1 MAQFGSK
8 IEVGVFDMSRLP
20 VRWDK
25 LEIERVQQTMEAIE
39 GSLEEQ
45 IEQLTQAKKSTADAV
60 DAEHGHT
67 EEEAPRL
74 PRAVIA
80 PEGYS
85 LYVQLID
92 LTLPVSWHVIN
103 EYNNELVING
113 TGFALTPGNYSV
125 RTLVSTL
132 STLLAPDISV
142 SFDTITLKLTLT
154 ALFPL
159 TVSGSLCSVLGI
171 VPGSTGLSLSSQHT
185 VDLTGQNSVYVLS
198 DFSTSNNNID
208 TRGNSSVFCRIPVT
222 AAPMQVLQHEDYQGL
237 SGLLLDTDTLMSVH
251 LKLEDEEYRPLL
263 CTLHWEATLQIQFVY
278 TGRMHMAY
286 ERPLGLIAA

>member
-1 MAQFGSK
+1 
-8 IEVGVFDMSRLP
+8 
-20 VRWDK
+20 
-25 LEIERVQQTMEAIE
+25 MEAQKRKQVAQPLIN
-39 GSLEEQ
+39 
-45 IEQLTQAKKSTADAV
+45 
-60 DAEHGHT
+60 
-67 EEEAPRL
+67 APRL
-74 PRAVIA
+74 LIEYPPIEIFLNSRFANNDDNAYYNDCTWQLPRAIIA

-92 LTLPVSWHVIN
+92 LTLPVSWHVVN

-113 TGFALTPGNYSV
+113 TGVALTPGNYSV

-132 STLLAPDISV
+132 STLLAPDIRV
-142 SFDTITLKLTLT
+142 SFDNITLKLTLS

-171 VPGSTGLSLSSQHT
+171 VPGSTGLSLSSLHT

-237 SGLLLDTDTLMSVH
+237 SGLLLDTDTLLSVH
-251 LKLEDEEYRPLL
+251 LKLEDEEYRALL
-263 CTLHWEATLQIQFVY
+263 CTLHWECTLQIQFVY
-278 TGRMHMAY
+278 TGRMHMVY

>member
-1 MAQFGSK
+1 MQDTQK
-8 IEVGVFDMSRLP
+8 KQLLEYPPIEVFLNSRFSNNGDNAYYNDCI
-20 VRWDK
+20 W
-25 LEIERVQQTMEAIE
+25 Q
-39 GSLEEQ
+39 
-45 IEQLTQAKKSTADAV
+45 
-60 DAEHGHT
+60 
-67 EEEAPRL
+67 L

-92 LTLPVSWHVIN
+92 MTLPVSWHVIN

-113 TGFALTPGNYSV
+113 TGVALTPGNYSV

-132 STLLAPDISV
+132 STLLSPDIRV
-142 SFDTITLKLTLT
+142 AFDSITLKLTLA

-171 VPGSTGLSLSSQHT
+171 VPGSTGLSLSSLHT

-208 TRGNSSVFCRIPVT
+208 TRGNSSVFCCIPVT
-222 AAPMQVLQHEDYQGL
+222 AAPM
-237 SGLLLDTDTLMSVH
+237 
-251 LKLEDEEYRPLL
+251 
-263 CTLHWEATLQIQFVY
+263 
-278 TGRMHMAY
+278 
-286 ERPLGLIAA
+286 

>member
-1 MAQFGSK
+1 MA
-8 IEVGVFDMSRLP
+8 M
-20 VRWDK
+20 
-25 LEIERVQQTMEAIE
+25 
-39 GSLEEQ
+39 EEQ
-45 IEQLTQAKKSTADAV
+45 KRRQVAQPLIN
-60 DAEHGHT
+60 
-67 EEEAPRL
+67 APRLLIEYPPIELFLNSRFSNNGNDLYYNDCTWQL

-92 LTLPVSWHVIN
+92 LTLPVSWHVVN
-103 EYNNELVING
+103 EYNNELVINSQALASG
-113 TGFALTPGNYSV
+113 EATYKHKVFALTPGNYSV

-132 STLLAPDISV
+132 SNILAPDIHV
-142 SFDTITLKLTLT
+142 AFDNITLKLTVS
-154 ALFPL
+154 ALFPI

-171 VPGSTGLSLSSQHT
+171 APGSTGLSLSSLHT

-237 SGLLLDTDTLMSVH
+237 SGLLLDTDTLLNVH